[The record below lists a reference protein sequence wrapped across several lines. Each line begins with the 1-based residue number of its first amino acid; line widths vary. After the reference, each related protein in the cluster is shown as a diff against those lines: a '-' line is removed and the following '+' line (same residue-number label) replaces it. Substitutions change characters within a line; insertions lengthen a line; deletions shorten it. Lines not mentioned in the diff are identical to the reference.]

1 MKTFSVNLHYH
12 PTYTNSYY
20 LIATKIVLNK
30 LTLNHCH
37 SQVSFS
43 RNEIFKNSFWQGLII
58 VRVNN
63 IEIITLNLRSS
74 HNNILTGDIPYDYAF
89 LLNCK
94 FDRNLKT

>member
-20 LIATKIVLNK
+20 LITTKIVPNK
-30 LTLNHCH
+30 LTLNHCY

-63 IEIITLNLRSS
+63 IEITTLNLRSS
-74 HNNILTGDIPYDYAF
+74 HNNILIGDIPYDYAF